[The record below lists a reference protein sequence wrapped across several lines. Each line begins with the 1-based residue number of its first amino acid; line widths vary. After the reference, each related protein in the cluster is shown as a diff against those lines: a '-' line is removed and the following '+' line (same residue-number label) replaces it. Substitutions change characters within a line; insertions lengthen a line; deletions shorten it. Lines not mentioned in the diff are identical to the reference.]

1 MYSYLLYTQ
10 CNLKPYMLSHVCVSR
25 LVVLVIAL
33 YGCILNAYC
42 RHYPID
48 NTCIIFQLAVEAY
61 VNERQHI
68 TLELVGNMPGSKP
81 AEPASSQPPDAAEIL
96 DNIRRGV
103 VAVHADRA
111 EVTKKQL
118 QVQMNTI
125 RRNAVN
131 HGTLAQNIAWSTDC
145 DAALMA
151 WLQSKKDGR
160 ARASSS
166 FQCMVPMLALPPPEM
181 PTVPMLALPPP
192 EMPIDDDRSVPPPEM
207 PIDDDHSVPPDEGS
221 KDQGCD
227 DGSSSSSS
235 SSSISVSTSG
245 ARAPLT
251 KDERTLLEEL
261 IEAVKVHQEIEV
273 ENDRLHQEIRQL
285 KAELALYKNMS
296 A

>member
-1 MYSYLLYTQ
+1 M
-10 CNLKPYMLSHVCVSR
+10 LKSPRM
-25 LVVLVIAL
+25 
-33 YGCILNAYC
+33 
-42 RHYPID
+42 
-48 NTCIIFQLAVEAY
+48 QLAVEAY

-81 AEPASSQPPDAAEIL
+81 AEPASSQPPGAAEIL

-131 HGTLAQNIAWSTDC
+131 HGTLAQNVAWSTDC

-166 FQCMVPMLALPPPEM
+166 SQGVVSMLALPPPEM

-207 PIDDDHSVPPDEGS
+207 PIDDDRSVPPDEGS
-221 KDQGCD
+221 KDQGCG

-235 SSSISVSTSG
+235 SSSSSMSVSTSG

-285 KAELALYKNMS
+285 KAELALYKNML

>member
-1 MYSYLLYTQ
+1 M
-10 CNLKPYMLSHVCVSR
+10 LKSPRM
-25 LVVLVIAL
+25 
-33 YGCILNAYC
+33 
-42 RHYPID
+42 
-48 NTCIIFQLAVEAY
+48 QLAVEAY

-81 AEPASSQPPDAAEIL
+81 AEPASSQPPDVAEIL
-96 DNIRRGV
+96 ENIRRGV

-131 HGTLAQNIAWSTDC
+131 HGTLAQNVAWSTDC

-166 FQCMVPMLALPPPEM
+166 SQGVVPMLALPPPEM

-192 EMPIDDDRSVPPPEM
+192 EMPIDDDRSVPP
-207 PIDDDHSVPPDEGS
+207 DEGS
-221 KDQGCD
+221 KDQGCGD
-227 DGSSSSSS
+227 GSSSGSSSSSS
-235 SSSISVSTSG
+235 SMSVSTSG

-273 ENDRLHQEIRQL
+273 ENDRRHQEIRQL
-285 KAELALYKNMS
+285 KAELALYKNML

>member
-1 MYSYLLYTQ
+1 M
-10 CNLKPYMLSHVCVSR
+10 LKSPRM
-25 LVVLVIAL
+25 
-33 YGCILNAYC
+33 
-42 RHYPID
+42 
-48 NTCIIFQLAVEAY
+48 QLAVEAY

-81 AEPASSQPPDAAEIL
+81 AEPASSQPPGAAEIL

-131 HGTLAQNIAWSTDC
+131 HGTLAQNVAWSTDC

-166 FQCMVPMLALPPPEM
+166 SQGVVSMLALPPPEM

-207 PIDDDHSVPPDEGS
+207 PIDDDRSVPPDEGS
-221 KDQGCD
+221 D

-235 SSSISVSTSG
+235 SSSSSMSVSSSG

-285 KAELALYKNMS
+285 KAELALYKMS